1 MLMNFTPKTIEQTA
15 VAISPPSPV
24 TSPLLI
30 CLLGEFR
37 LLKRGQ
43 PIPIHGGKAEMLLRY
58 LALHHHQPIP
68 RPLLLEWIWPGH
80 DPLLAGQSLN
90 SLTYS
95 LRKWLGD
102 GLGGESPVLH
112 EDGYYRLNEEAG
124 VEVDM
129 AAFEA
134 FVKMGDQ
141 HSFANRLTAAI
152 PCYTRAEQLYRG
164 DLCADTDINTVM
176 VRERL
181 RAHFLAV
188 LARLAD
194 YYFSVNEYGRC
205 LYYATRLLENDPC
218 REDAHRLAMR
228 CYVRQ
233 GQRAQALR
241 QYQLCLN
248 ILETEFEATPEAHTT
263 LLYDQV
269 RLQPHTV

>member
-1 MLMNFTPKTIEQTA
+1 MLMNITPITVEQTA
-15 VAISPPSPV
+15 VPIHPTHSTTA
-24 TSPLLI
+24 PLLI

-37 LLKRGQ
+37 LLKSGQ

-58 LALHHHQPIP
+58 LALHHPQPVS
-68 RPLLLEWIWPGH
+68 RQLLLELIWPGH

-95 LRKWLGD
+95 LRKYLGD
-102 GLGGESPVLH
+102 ELDGEPPVLH

-124 VEVDM
+124 VIVDV

-134 FVKMGDQ
+134 LVKMGDQ
-141 HSFANRLTAAI
+141 HLFAHRLTAAI
-152 PCYTRAEQLYRG
+152 PCYTQAEQLYRG
-164 DLCADTDINTVM
+164 DLCADIDINTVM
-176 VRERL
+176 IRERL

-194 YYFSVNEYGRC
+194 YYFSLNEYGRC

-241 QYQLCLN
+241 QYQLCVN
-248 ILETEFEATPEAHTT
+248 ILHTEFEALPEPHTT

-269 RLQPHTV
+269 RLQPQTI